1 MPNPASE
8 HPAPETPAPEHPA
21 PETPAP
27 EHPASDYPAPETP
40 TSKTP
45 TPKTPTQ
52 KPAKPTKPKPDS
64 QPQPTTT
71 PPYHRDAIF
80 HHHGPF
86 SPSFMNE
93 AIRTLIR
100 TLPLDP
106 DEPQAWQ
113 DRRAHAALLGLAALH
128 PRDEIEVM
136 LGVQALAA
144 YHAASACWRIG
155 MNLRR
160 PNGESTRHFTTA
172 ASAARTFDTM
182 LRALERRQVKPLAV
196 PVGRPTPRI
205 WTPAEDNPT
214 ATMDQMLDRC
224 LATQHRDAAND
235 QTEPPP
241 AWTEQVLAAAQAFL
255 EQERV
260 EQENAGLDI
269 ANTEGILPGGG
280 MIVMDDPTPQQAAYL
295 ARRVGLQYRREFEAN
310 RLKGIHTLPKIR
322 PIRPGDL
329 IP

>member
-1 MPNPASE
+1 MPKSASRTPAAPTPASPNPAAKSN
-8 HPAPETPAPEHPA
+8 
-21 PETPAP
+21 
-27 EHPASDYPAPETP
+27 
-40 TSKTP
+40 
-45 TPKTPTQ
+45 
-52 KPAKPTKPKPDS
+52 KPTKPQPDS
-64 QPQPTTT
+64 QPQPT

-86 SPSFMNE
+86 SPSFMTE
-93 AIRTLIR
+93 AIRTLVR

-136 LGVQALAA
+136 IGVQALAA

-160 PNGESTRHFTTA
+160 PHGESTRHITTA
-172 ASAARTFDTM
+172 ASAARTFDAM

-196 PVGRPTPRI
+196 PIGRPAPRI
-205 WTPAEDNPT
+205 WTPDDENPS
-214 ATMDQMLDRC
+214 ATMDHMLDRC
-224 LATQHRDAAND
+224 LATRNRDAAND
-235 QTEPPP
+235 LTEPPI
-241 AWTEQVLAAAQAFL
+241 AWTEHDLAAAREFL
-255 EQERV
+255 ERERI
-260 EQENAGLDI
+260 EQENEGLDI

-280 MIVMDDPTPQQAAYL
+280 MIVMEDPTPQQAAYL
-295 ARRVGLQYRREFEAN
+295 ARRVGLGYRREFEAN
-310 RLKGIHTLPKIR
+310 RLKGIHQLPKIR